1 MDRLYLTI
9 AAVFFCGGFIYA
21 VNCLRSGIYKKS
33 LLNSL
38 GMFLGLVFQSMF
50 LAERGEVHGRCPVT
64 DLVEILVFVSWSM
77 VIIYLLFGSSYRIS
91 LMGVFTSPLVF
102 LICIAAIILPFDE
115 QEALAVAAARREVEP
130 WTELH
135 IAISLI
141 SYGAFGMACVSGAMF
156 LIQERQVRLGKLET
170 LFYNLP
176 PMQNLAKAVF
186 RLMIFGVILLAFGI
200 FSAEKIPPS
209 GTQHAIWPLY
219 VIWIIYAFICCLD
232 VFRGVLA
239 RRLSQ
244 FAVVA
249 FIFSLISLLIIS

>member
-1 MDRLYLTI
+1 MTFFSLKLFPLI
-9 AAVFFCGGFIYA
+9 A
-21 VNCLRSGIYKKS
+21 SGPQKYKHKI
-33 LLNSL
+33 
-38 GMFLGLVFQSMF
+38 GHKYFTFQ
-50 LAERGEVHGRCPVT
+50 HPK
-64 DLVEILVFVSWSM
+64 
-77 VIIYLLFGSSYRIS
+77 
-91 LMGVFTSPLVF
+91 
-102 LICIAAIILPFDE
+102 
-115 QEALAVAAARREVEP
+115 
-130 WTELH
+130 
-135 IAISLI
+135 
-141 SYGAFGMACVSGAMF
+141 
-156 LIQERQVRLGKLET
+156 KLET

-186 RLMIFGVILLAFGI
+186 RLMLFGVILLAFGI

-249 FIFSLISLLIIS
+249 FIFSLIFLFVIS